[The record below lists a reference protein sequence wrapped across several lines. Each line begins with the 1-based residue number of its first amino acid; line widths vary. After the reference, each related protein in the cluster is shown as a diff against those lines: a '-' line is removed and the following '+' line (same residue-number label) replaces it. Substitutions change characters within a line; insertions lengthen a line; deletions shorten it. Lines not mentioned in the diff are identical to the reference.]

1 MISDGEQ
8 DICYICGTGKSVF
21 YKRFRDFADALM
33 RGGLA
38 VTVVTLKDETHE
50 IEHFEKGY

>member
-1 MISDGEQ
+1 MINDGKQ
-8 DICYICGTGKSVF
+8 NICYICSTGKFVF
-21 YKRFRDFADALM
+21 YKRFRNFEDALM

-50 IEHFEKGY
+50 LEEF